1 MYIIIIPQ
9 LFTFQAVVARVPCVH
24 LGKKLINW
32 QVIKQSLP
40 WSLMTMIMMETVTM
54 MLIFMML
61 AVVVMIIKI
70 MINIVMIRMAGSSQH
85 T

>member
-1 MYIIIIPQ
+1 M
-9 LFTFQAVVARVPCVH
+9 ARVPCVH
-24 LGKKLINW
+24 LGKKLIDW
-32 QVIKQSLP
+32 LVIKQSLP